1 MLLELK
7 KIKKEMGSKNLFKD
21 LTFHIQVGEMVAIE
35 GVSGCGKSTLL
46 NIIGLLESYDEG
58 ELLFWGEK
66 APLPNTRTANHFIRK
81 HISYLFQNFAL
92 VEYLTVEE
100 NLKMALKYQSKSNF
114 QMLDMMKLALEEVGL
129 YHCLQDKI
137 YELSGGEQQRVAIAR
152 AILKPCD
159 LILADE
165 PTGSLDDKNKE
176 SIIEILKKIN
186 KQGKTIIMVTHD
198 EKVAHS
204 CNRVIYL

>member
-1 MLLELK
+1 
-7 KIKKEMGSKNLFKD
+7 MGSKYLFKD
-21 LTFHIQVGEMVAIE
+21 LTLQIQVGEMVAIK

-58 ELLFWGEK
+58 ELLFWGER
-66 APLPNTRTANHFIRK
+66 APLPNTRTANRFIRK

-100 NLKMALKYQSKSNF
+100 NLKMALKYQTKSNY
-114 QMLDMMKLALEEVGL
+114 QMLDMMKLTLDKVGL
-129 YHCLQDKI
+129 YDRLQDKI

-159 LILADE
+159 IILADE

-176 SIIEILKKIN
+176 RIMEILKEIN
-186 KQGKTIIMVTHD
+186 EQGKTILMVTHD

-204 CNRVIYL
+204 CNRVINL